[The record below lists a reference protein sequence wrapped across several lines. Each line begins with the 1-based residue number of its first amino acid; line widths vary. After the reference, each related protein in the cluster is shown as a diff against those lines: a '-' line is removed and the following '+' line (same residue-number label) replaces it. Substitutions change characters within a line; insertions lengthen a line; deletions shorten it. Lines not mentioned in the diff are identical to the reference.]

1 MGTQSS
7 ITLLELAQAIELGIQ
22 TALPN
27 SYWVV
32 AEISELTVN
41 SKGHCFL
48 ELIEKPEHNETIIAK
63 LRATIWSYKFQLLQ
77 SYFYAST
84 GIHLQTGLKVLICVK
99 VEFHA
104 VYGLSVSIHDI
115 DPVYTIGEEEKQR
128 NEIIARLHDEGI
140 FTMNKDLKLPVFPQ
154 RLAVISSAQ
163 AAGYQDF
170 VKQIASNKN
179 SLRVS
184 ITLFT
189 AAMQGIETEQSII
202 KALNSIY
209 EREHEFDAV
218 IIIRGGGAKTDLRW
232 FDNYTIASH
241 IAQFPLPVIT
251 GIGHDKDIS
260 ITDMVA
266 HTSVKTPTAAAE
278 FIISMGNA
286 LVSTIDN
293 LHARLSD
300 ACNERIAEQKF
311 TLQHILQE
319 LFHSNTLRTTI
330 ANNKL
335 NNCIQKIKSASLFT
349 IQKQK
354 HFIEHISSNISP
366 AIHAL
371 THKHQ
376 QNLIHSA
383 YKLQIH
389 SHNCILHNKQSLEL
403 LQTKIEL
410 HNPQRILSKGYSI
423 TTNAHGTIINSIDSV
438 QPNDKLYTYIK
449 DGIITSTINKKDA
462 TN

>member
-330 ANNKL
+330 ANNK
-335 NNCIQKIKSASLFT
+335 SLLSDKT
-349 IQKQK
+349 TK
-354 HFIEHISSNISP
+354 
-366 AIHAL
+366 
-371 THKHQ
+371 
-376 QNLIHSA
+376 LI
-383 YKLQIH
+383 
-389 SHNCILHNKQSLEL
+389 
-403 LQTKIEL
+403 
-410 HNPQRILSKGYSI
+410 
-423 TTNAHGTIINSIDSV
+423 
-438 QPNDKLYTYIK
+438 
-449 DGIITSTINKKDA
+449 
-462 TN
+462 

>member
-1 MGTQSS
+1 
-7 ITLLELAQAIELGIQ
+7 LA
-22 TALPN
+22 
-27 SYWVV
+27 
-32 AEISELTVN
+32 
-41 SKGHCFL
+41 K
-48 ELIEKPEHNETIIAK
+48 KK
-63 LRATIWSYKFQLLQ
+63 
-77 SYFYAST
+77 
-84 GIHLQTGLKVLICVK
+84 
-99 VEFHA
+99 
-104 VYGLSVSIHDI
+104 
-115 DPVYTIGEEEKQR
+115 KQR

-140 FTMNKDLKLPVFPQ
+140 FTMNKDLELPVFPQ

-311 TLQHILQE
+311 T
-319 LFHSNTLRTTI
+319 
-330 ANNKL
+330 
-335 NNCIQKIKSASLFT
+335 
-349 IQKQK
+349 
-354 HFIEHISSNISP
+354 P
-366 AIHAL
+366 
-371 THKHQ
+371 
-376 QNLIHSA
+376 
-383 YKLQIH
+383 
-389 SHNCILHNKQSLEL
+389 
-403 LQTKIEL
+403 
-410 HNPQRILSKGYSI
+410 
-423 TTNAHGTIINSIDSV
+423 TTNLTRVISLKYFTHNYC
-438 QPNDKLYTYIK
+438 K
-449 DGIITSTINKKDA
+449 
-462 TN
+462 